1 MYVVFV
7 NFFKFVICC
16 DFFCHSKHIFTFC
29 ILFLKAGPRN
39 CKSFRPHKVS
49 TYPRPCFSLNL
60 CNMYMHDA
68 VHNGLFITVST
79 LCFVLISYNMQTHDA
94 VHHCL
99 SPSVPSVLFWTH
111 TICTRM
117 MMFITVYHLPY
128 SVFHSELVQHAD
140 ERRYSSPSHTGVF
153 KDMTC
158 RPHTAS
164 KFMYT
169 VLSMI
174 LFQLQNV
181 AKLGVKEFLIFKLN
195 FVKCPPAQ
203 NHLISLE
210 VILQHKS
217 AKTKHFSN
225 VYIKLR

>member
-1 MYVVFV
+1 
-7 NFFKFVICC
+7 
-16 DFFCHSKHIFTFC
+16 
-29 ILFLKAGPRN
+29 
-39 CKSFRPHKVS
+39 
-49 TYPRPCFSLNL
+49 
-60 CNMYMHDA
+60 
-68 VHNGLFITVST
+68 
-79 LCFVLISYNMQTHDA
+79 MQTHDA
-94 VHHCL
+94 VHRCL
-99 SPSVPSVLFWTH
+99 SPSVLSVLFRTR

-117 MMFITVYHLPY
+117 MTFITVYHIPY

-140 ERRYSSPSHTGVF
+140 ERRYSSPSNTGVF
-153 KDMTC
+153 KDMAC
-158 RPHTAS
+158 KPHTAS

-181 AKLGVKEFLIFKLN
+181 AKLSVKEFLTFKLY

-203 NHLISLE
+203 NRLLSLE

-225 VYIKLR
+225 V